1 MQIDPWR
8 RPDPQIRIVHGAT
21 MGRQSPPGRSV
32 GPRPHA
38 CTRTR
43 ACTAPTNACR
53 LIISTSRVSIWAY
66 IYARVIADASRG
78 QPRSS
83 SVRGDDISL
92 SAAASVR
99 LVAYCLRGHALDSFL
114 PREDTQQIMS
124 SSPELHVAI
133 IVTTPLLRFTP
144 RPPRPSFSREEVD
157 GYVRESVCPAR
168 ARKQRAS
175 QGSGWRLSAGR
186 LAR

>member
-1 MQIDPWR
+1 
-8 RPDPQIRIVHGAT
+8 

-53 LIISTSRVSIWAY
+53 LIISTSRVSIWAC
-66 IYARVIADASRG
+66 IYTRALLPTHHGGNG

-83 SVRGDDISL
+83 SVRGDDPTRPELSL

-99 LVAYCLRGHALDSFL
+99 LVAYCLRGAATLWILSFRAKTHSRCCRL
-114 PREDTQQIMS
+114 LVSRAACGNNNND
-124 SSPELHVAI
+124 SSPPGHAK
-133 IVTTPLLRFTP
+133 LRP
-144 RPPRPSFSREEVD
+144 SRSFSREEVD
-157 GYVRESVCPAR
+157 GYVRESVCPAPR
-168 ARKQRAS
+168 ARANNAQVKGQV
-175 QGSGWRLSAGR
+175 GVCL
-186 LAR
+186 LVD